1 MLAVA
6 KNGSSWVAA
15 QRWDKTSL
23 SCDGPYKRN
32 KIRLDENEKQRM
44 AAFWLPGVIS
54 SGKE

>member
-6 KNGSSWVAA
+6 KHGSSWVAA
-15 QRWDKTSL
+15 QRRDKPSL

-32 KIRLDENEKQRM
+32 KTRLDEDEKQRM
-44 AAFWLPGVIS
+44 AGLWMPGVIS